1 MTRRLSAS
9 PSRVLQGASLPPRLR
24 DLEDPPERLWLRGEL
39 PSGPM
44 VAVVGTRKPTAQGKE
59 FAQRLVR
66 DLARRG
72 VTILSGG
79 AVGIDQTAHEATLE
93 ASGTTLVVAP
103 ASLERPYPETHAALF
118 KRVLRGGGGYLSV
131 VPDGNAAEQWAFF
144 RRNSLLAALAHVVV
158 AIESTVRSGT
168 RNTTARARKLGRPVF
183 WPPAS
188 PWDTKRGGFA
198 AEYRL
203 GGVTPLFDARDVL
216 GCLAAQRLYGLPG
229 AAASQLDFESLWDF
243 ELPDVAPSPPKPGES
258 SEDSSK
264 AWAHAEVF
272 GGEAPFES
280 SVRPLGRDVPL
291 QNPARLLTALE
302 GGPRSGSELVE
313 ALAWSRDVVERA
325 LVQLTLEGR
334 IERDRRGRF
343 RLA

>member
-1 MTRRLSAS
+1 MTRRLPAS
-9 PSRVLQGASLPPRLR
+9 PSRILEGASLPPRLR

-44 VAVVGTRKPTAQGKE
+44 VAVVGTRKPTAQGRE
-59 FAQRLVR
+59 FAERLVR

-93 ASGTTLVVAP
+93 ASGQTLVVAP
-103 ASLERPYPETHAALF
+103 GSFERPYPDEHAALF
-118 KRVLRGGGGYLSV
+118 KRVLGHGGGYLSV
-131 VPDGNAAEQWAFF
+131 VPDGNVAEPWGFF
-144 RRNSLLAALAHVVV
+144 RRNSVMAALAHVVV

-168 RNTTARARKLGRPVF
+168 RNTTSRARKLGRPVF

-188 PWDTKRGGFA
+188 PWDKKRSGFA

-229 AAASQLDFESLWDF
+229 AAAAQLDFESLWEF
-243 ELPDVAPSPPKPGES
+243 EVADAAPSPPKIGEPA
-258 SEDSSK
+258 EDSSK
-264 AWAHAEVF
+264 A
-272 GGEAPFES
+272 FES
-280 SVRPLGRDVPL
+280 AG
-291 QNPARLLTALE
+291 
-302 GGPRSGSELVE
+302 
-313 ALAWSRDVVERA
+313 W
-325 LVQLTLEGR
+325 
-334 IERDRRGRF
+334 F
-343 RLA
+343 